1 MGSPIQELF
10 HLVAGKNSLP
20 SKGSFKAFSIRTAI
34 TARFEGR
41 ERFLPNKGGGQS
53 GTSRLVGKYLFISAT
68 KCSGESFCDCFS
80 YSTQNGTGLEG
91 EVPGV
96 GGQDRVGSPCVDQ
109 EILRPICHIQLHPC
123 LQPCDGYL

>member
-1 MGSPIQELF
+1 MASPIKELF

-53 GTSRLVGKYLFISAT
+53 GTSRLVENICSSQRQSAQVNLFVTVFPIAP
-68 KCSGESFCDCFS
+68 KMVQVWE
-80 YSTQNGTGLEG
+80 EK
-91 EVPGV
+91 
-96 GGQDRVGSPCVDQ
+96 SP
-109 EILRPICHIQLHPC
+109 E
-123 LQPCDGYL
+123 